1 MPTFECPHDALHRAW
16 DNSLS
21 PALTIDTGDIV
32 TFATVDASDG
42 ATAPPP
48 WARQR
53 PAGDARGRRRPDG
66 GRGHPMCGPIVI
78 QGARPGDTLVVEVL
92 AIAPYEWGWTA
103 FRAGGGLLGA
113 EVAERGFTYWDLR
126 GAGGDGNDGG
136 DRRAVPWSSDASR
149 PPMPARVPMQPF
161 CGVMG
166 VAPAEVGEHSTTP
179 PRAVGGNLDVR
190 GLAPGSTLYLPVA
203 VDGALFSVGDV
214 HAAQGDGEVC
224 GTGIECGGD
233 VTLRFDIQRGRRLA
247 APEYRTPA
255 QPAPGPRYATT
266 GVAPD
271 LMAASQEAVRA
282 MIAYLQAEHGLS
294 AADAYILCSVAV
306 DLSISEV
313 VDTPN
318 WVVSA
323 LLPLGVVDSR

>member
-16 DNSLS
+16 DNSLA
-21 PALTIDTGDIV
+21 PALTVAPGDAV

-42 ATAPPP
+42 GTAPPP
-48 WARQR
+48 WAKQR
-53 PAGDARGRRRPDG
+53 PAGAARGRQRPGG
-66 GRGHPMCGPIVI
+66 GRGHPMCGPIAI
-78 QGARPGDTLVVEVL
+78 RGACPGDTLVVEVIS
-92 AIAPYEWGWTA
+92 IAPYEWGWTA

-113 EVAERGFTYWDLR
+113 EVGERGFTYWDLR
-126 GAGGDGNDGG
+126 DAGGDG
-136 DRRAVPWSSDASR
+136 RAVPWSSDEAR
-149 PPMPARVPMQPF
+149 PSMPVRVPMQPF

-190 GLAPGSTLYLPVA
+190 GLVPGSTLYLPVE

-233 VTLRFDIQRGRRLA
+233 VTLRFGVQRGRRLA

-271 LMAASQEAVRA
+271 LMAASQDAVRG

-294 AADAYILCSVAV
+294 AANAYILCSVAV

-313 VDTPN
+313 VDAPN

-323 LLPLGVVDSR
+323 SLPLGVVDGR